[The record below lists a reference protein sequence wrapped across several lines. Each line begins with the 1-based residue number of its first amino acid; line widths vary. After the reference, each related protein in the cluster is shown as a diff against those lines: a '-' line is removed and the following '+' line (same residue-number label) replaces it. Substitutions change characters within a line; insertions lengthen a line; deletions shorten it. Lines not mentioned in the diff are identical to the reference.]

1 LARTEAIVHEVKQRL
16 GRELARIQPAPDG
29 LDKTLRLVR
38 RRERNRRA
46 GAVAVGL
53 LLLPG
58 LALGGWLAFRSGPQ
72 LSVPP
77 PAATS
82 GPVAGPGEPRLV
94 LAGDQEL
101 WVVDVAGGTVR
112 HRRLPQLSP
121 GDPPYRIV
129 RRGDKLVLW
138 SYQTLTLD
146 PSSATAQPRTLVR
159 DSWIFIPSAV
169 PDRIW
174 VGILDPKSPE
184 TERRLVAVR
193 EVAVDGRV
201 TVADVRPPEGR
212 WPVAATSSALAFQS
226 QGSGPGGGQ
235 LELWNPLTGKVLR
248 RLPGEFPVASHGDLL
263 AWCRQACARL
273 QVTNVATGEDV
284 EVRPPAGATGFAPYQ
299 GVFSP
304 DGKLIAVPVR
314 TGPRPAAATWQL
326 ALVDVGAATATR
338 IKGAA
343 VQEDYVFVDW
353 AAAGETVFIAGGR
366 RGDQR
371 IFAYRLGTASARR
384 LPVEVGDFFGMA
396 AA

>member
-1 LARTEAIVHEVKQRL
+1 VNDVKQRL
-16 GRELARIQPAPDG
+16 RRELARVEPSPDG
-29 LDKTLRLVR
+29 LDKTLGLVR
-38 RRERNRRA
+38 RRARNRRA
-46 GAVAVGL
+46 GAAAVGL

-58 LALGGWLAFRSGPQ
+58 LALGVWLAVRSQQRLPA
-72 LSVPP
+72 PP

-82 GPVAGPGEPRLV
+82 GPVSGPAEARLF

-101 WVVDVAGGTVR
+101 WVVDVAGGSLR
-112 HRRLPQLSP
+112 HRSLPQLSP

-146 PSSATAQPRTLVR
+146 PSSTAVQPRTLVR
-159 DSWIFIPSAV
+159 DSWMFIPSAA

-174 VGILDPKSPE
+174 VGILDPTSPE
-184 TERRLVAVR
+184 TERRLKAVR

-201 TVADVRPPEGR
+201 TVADVRPPQGR

-226 QGSGPGGGQ
+226 HGSGQGGGDQ
-235 LELWNPLTGKVLR
+235 LELWSPRTGKVLR
-248 RLPGEFPVASHGDLL
+248 RLPGEYPVASHGDLL
-263 AWCRQACARL
+263 AWCRQPCARIH
-273 QVTNVATGEDV
+273 VTNVATGEDV
-284 EVRPPAGATGFAPYQ
+284 EVRPPAGATGFAPEQ

-314 TGPRPAAATWQL
+314 TGPDWQL
-326 ALVDVGAATATR
+326 AVVDVGAGTATR
-338 IKGAA
+338 ITGAA

-353 AAAGETVFIAGGR
+353 SASGETVFIAGGR

-371 IFAYRLGTASARR
+371 IFEYRLGTASARR
-384 LPVEVGDFFGMA
+384 LPVKVGDFYGMA

>member
-1 LARTEAIVHEVKQRL
+1 MEATVHDIRQRL
-16 GRELARIQPAPDG
+16 DRELAHVQPSPGG
-29 LDKTLRLVR
+29 LERTLRLVR

-46 GAVAVGL
+46 GAGVVGL

-58 LALGGWLAFRSGPQ
+58 LALGLWLAVRSSPQ
-72 LSVPP
+72 PPAPP

-82 GPVAGPGEPRLV
+82 GPVSRPGEARLF
-94 LAGDQEL
+94 LAGDGEL

-129 RRGDKLVLW
+129 RRGDTLVLW

-146 PSSATAQPRTLVR
+146 PSSGAAQPRTLVG
-159 DSWIFIPSAV
+159 DSWIFIPSAA

-174 VGILDPKSPE
+174 VGIFDPDSPE

-201 TVADVRPPEGR
+201 TVGDVRPPEGR

-226 QGSGPGGGQ
+226 HGGDQ

-248 RLPGEFPVASHGDLL
+248 RLPGEFPVASHSDLL
-263 AWCRQACARL
+263 AWCRQPCARL
-273 QVTNVATGEDV
+273 HVTNVATGKEIQ
-284 EVRPPAGATGFAPYQ
+284 VRPPAGAFGFAPYQ

-304 DGKLIAVPVR
+304 DGKLLAVPVR
-314 TGPRPAAATWQL
+314 SDSAPTTQDPKWRL
-326 ALVDVGAATATR
+326 ALVDVEKGTATQ
-338 IKGAA
+338 
-343 VQEDYVFVDW
+343 VQGPTLQGYVFVDW
-353 AAAGETVFIAGGR
+353 SPAGTTVFITGGDR
-366 RGDQR
+366 FKERT
-371 IFAYRLGTASARR
+371 IFEYRLGTASARR
-384 LPVEVGDFFGMA
+384 LPVKVGDFFGMA
-396 AA
+396 AT